1 MSLDQMDEYER
12 GERVRNWIKDNAS
25 SMLGGVG
32 VGLLAF
38 FGYQWH
44 QQGQVQHK
52 VDAAAQY
59 ASLRKAVEAGNGI
72 EAGEVAQGLS
82 ERFAKS
88 PYAAMAQLRMAQVHV
103 EAGQPDAA
111 LTALERARSLAP
123 DPLLAQLAAL
133 RIARLKYGQGNHDE
147 ALALLGGIDAGYAGL
162 VADLRGDILR
172 AQGRRDEAIDAYQ
185 DALTH
190 LQEGVQNRGLVEL
203 KLADLGVVVE
213 RGS

>member
-12 GERVRNWIKDNAS
+12 GERVRRWIKDNAS
-25 SMLGGVG
+25 AMLGGVG

-38 FGYQWH
+38 FGWQWH
-44 QQGQVQHK
+44 QQGQAQQK

-59 ASLRKAVEAGNGI
+59 ATLQKSAEAGN
-72 EAGEVAQGLS
+72 ADEVRDIAQGMSDL
-82 ERFAKS
+82 FAES
-88 PYAAMAQLRMAQVHV
+88 PYATLAQLRLAQIH
-103 EAGQPDAA
+103 ADASDTDAA
-111 LTALERARSLAP
+111 LAALERARALAT
-123 DPLLAQLAAL
+123 DPLLEQMATI
-133 RIARLKYGQGNHDE
+133 RIARLRHGLGEHEQ
-147 ALALLGGIDAGYAGL
+147 ALGMLEGLDPGYAGL

-172 AQGRRDEAIDAYQ
+172 ALGRQQEAIDAYQ

-190 LQEGVQNRGLVEL
+190 LREGAQTRGLVEL